1 MEKLYDIGGCL
12 SAILGVIG
20 IAVSIVGMA
29 MGRTFP
35 PLNAND
41 HSLETLCEELEHE
54 FNFQSALND
63 NITSITFSL
72 IIFAKKRCWLY
83 QIAYYSLSSISV
95 IGGILVS
102 TVYFYETFTKQIGLI
117 GFFILLSTLLMLF
130 IRPMEKYQRA
140 RKNYAFLKK
149 TERDYKCID
158 ETQKA
163 ICFLRKKLNEYDK
176 TTMSD

>member
-41 HSLETLCEELEHE
+41 HSLETWCEELEHE
-54 FNFQSALND
+54 LNR
-63 NITSITFSL
+63 
-72 IIFAKKRCWLY
+72 AKKRCWLY

-158 ETQKA
+158 ATQKA